1 MAVTSGVFPV
11 FENVFKVGTAGLSSQ
26 TADMKPVADLTSFS
40 VSVDGN
46 VQEWTPMTTEGWVRR
61 LMTGKGITI
70 TLSGKRNVGD
80 AGNDYIAG
88 LFMKTGAAA
97 ETKFEWD
104 FPNGDILAMDVVVNV
119 TALGG
124 ESIDVDVLE
133 FNVMSNG
140 KPTYTPA
147 N

>member
-1 MAVTSGVFPV
+1 MAVTSGVYPV
-11 FENVFKVGTAGLSSQ
+11 FENVFKVGTAGASS
-26 TADMKPVADLTSFS
+26 TSTDMKTVADLTSFS
-40 VSVDGN
+40 VSIDGN

-80 AGNDYIAG
+80 AGNDYVAG
-88 LFMKTGAAA
+88 LFMSTGAAA

-104 FPNGDILAMDVVVNV
+104 FPNGDKLEMDVVVNV

-124 ESIDVDVLE
+124 ESTDVDVLE

-147 N
+147 

>member
-1 MAVTSGVFPV
+1 MAVTSGVYPV
-11 FENVFKVGTAGLSSQ
+11 FENVFKVGTAGTSSAA
-26 TADMKPVADLTSFS
+26 TDMKPVADLTSFS

-80 AGNDYIAG
+80 AGNDYVAG
-88 LFMKTGAAA
+88 LFMATGVAA

-104 FPNGDILAMDVVVNV
+104 FPNDDKLEMDVVVNV

-124 ESIDVDVLE
+124 ESTDVDVLE

-147 N
+147 

>member
-11 FENVFKVGTAGLSSQ
+11 FENVFKVGTAGSSSAS
-26 TADMKPVADLTSFS
+26 TDMKTVADLTSFS
-40 VSVDGN
+40 VSIDGN

-80 AGNDYIAG
+80 AGNDYVAG
-88 LFMKTGAAA
+88 LFMSTGAAA

-104 FPNGDILAMDVVVNV
+104 FPNGDKLEMDVVVNV

-124 ESIDVDVLE
+124 ESTDVDVLE

-147 N
+147 

>member
-26 TADMKPVADLTSFS
+26 TADMKTVADLTSFS

-70 TLSGKRNVGD
+70 TLSGKRNIGD

-88 LFMKTGAAA
+88 LFMKTGAEA

-104 FPNGDILAMDVVVNV
+104 FPNGDILEMDVVVNV

-124 ESIDVDVLE
+124 ESTDVDVLE

-140 KPTYTPA
+140 KPTYT
-147 N
+147 

>member
-26 TADMKPVADLTSFS
+26 TADMKTVADLTSFS

-80 AGNDYIAG
+80 AGNDYVAG

-104 FPNGDILAMDVVVNV
+104 FPNGAILEMDVVVNV

-124 ESIDVDVLE
+124 ESTDVDALE

-140 KPTYTPA
+140 KPTYTP
-147 N
+147 

>member
-1 MAVTSGVFPV
+1 MAVTSGVYPV
-11 FENVFKVGTAGLSSQ
+11 FENEFKVGTAGSSS
-26 TADMKPVADLTSFS
+26 TSTDMKTVADLVSFS

-46 VQEWTPMTTEGWVRR
+46 VQEWTPMTTDGWVRR

-80 AGNDYIAG
+80 AGNDYVAG
-88 LFMKTGAAA
+88 LFMKTGSEA

-104 FPNGDILAMDVVVNV
+104 FPNGDKLEMDAVVNV

-124 ESIDVDVLE
+124 ESTDVDALE

-147 N
+147 

>member
-11 FENVFKVGTAGLSSQ
+11 FENVFKVGTAGTSSAA
-26 TADMKPVADLTSFS
+26 ADMKTVADLTSFS

-80 AGNDYIAG
+80 AGNDYVAG

-104 FPNGDILAMDVVVNV
+104 FPNGAILEMDVVVNV

-124 ESIDVDVLE
+124 ESTDVDALE

-140 KPTYTPA
+140 KPTYTP
-147 N
+147 

>member
-1 MAVTSGVFPV
+1 MAVNSGVFPV

-70 TLSGKRNVGD
+70 TLSGKRNIGD

-88 LFMKTGAAA
+88 LFMKTGAEA

-104 FPNGDILAMDVVVNV
+104 FPNGDTLEMDVVVNV

-124 ESIDVDVLE
+124 ESTDVDVLE

-140 KPTYTPA
+140 KPTYTP
-147 N
+147 